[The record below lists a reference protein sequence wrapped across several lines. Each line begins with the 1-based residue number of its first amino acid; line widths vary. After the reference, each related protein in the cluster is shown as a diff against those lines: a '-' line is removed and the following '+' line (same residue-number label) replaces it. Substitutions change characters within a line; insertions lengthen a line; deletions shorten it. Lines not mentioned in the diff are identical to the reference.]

1 MEELPLCNCL
11 IRGIHAVLMAGV
23 RGQEKSPGEFRHS
36 QNLLGGYGS
45 TLKTARYIPPNV
57 PHMVLSLS
65 DLEKYIN
72 AGDDLDILIRSGIIY
87 YRFETIHPILDGKGR
102 VGRMLITLFLIEKGL
117 VKNPISYISYFLKRN
132 RLEYYALL
140 SEVRNKG
147 NYEQW
152 IKFFLQA
159 VLGPAEDATATIDR
173 LGALH
178 NKNVDLVNKVGRV
191 AKNTLRLLDYLE
203 ANPIIGTSKIAGPL
217 GLAFNITSDAI
228 KRLEEAGV
236 LIQSAG
242 RQRSR
247 LFVFNKRISCKLI

>member
-1 MEELPLCNCL
+1 MEELPLCNRL
-11 IRGIHAVLMAGV
+11 IRGTHAVLMAGV

-117 VKNPISYISYFLKRN
+117 VKNPISYISYF
-132 RLEYYALL
+132 YAPLTPLL
-140 SEVRNKG
+140 FHKINNFASSFSIKKG
-147 NYEQW
+147 L
-152 IKFFLQA
+152 FLG
-159 VLGPAEDATATIDR
+159 LYS
-173 LGALH
+173 
-178 NKNVDLVNKVGRV
+178 
-191 AKNTLRLLDYLE
+191 DYLFCYQ
-203 ANPIIGTSKIAGPL
+203 S
-217 GLAFNITSDAI
+217 FM
-228 KRLEEAGV
+228 V
-236 LIQSAG
+236 LITKYG
-242 RQRSR
+242 VVRRF
-247 LFVFNKRISCKLI
+247 LPT